1 MDNGLLDKIQ
11 QDLER
16 ALKERNLDVVRTLRF
31 LLSAIH
37 NLEIEKYPP
46 EKGGV
51 PSSGLPDEDVTAVL
65 AKMAKTHRESI
76 EAFKTGQRADLV
88 KKEEEELS
96 LLQKYLP
103 EALSEEAIKKL
114 VIEAKERGLNDFG
127 QIMKDVMAKVKGQA
141 DGSVVSKVVKEVLG
155 G

>member
-1 MDNGLLDKIQ
+1 MANGLLDKIQ

-16 ALKERNLDVVRTLRF
+16 ALKERNLGIVRTLRF

-51 PSSGLPDEDVTAVL
+51 PPSGLPDEDVISVIS
-65 AKMAKTHRESI
+65 KMAKTHRESI
-76 EAFKTGQRADLV
+76 EAFKTGKRADLV
-88 KKEEEELS
+88 KKEEDELG

-103 EALSEEAIKKL
+103 ESLSEEAIKKL
-114 VIEAKERGLNDFG
+114 VIEAQEHGLTDFG
-127 QIMKDVMAKVKGQA
+127 QIMKDVMFKVKGQA
-141 DGSVVSKVVKEVLG
+141 DGSVVSKIVKEAIG